1 MSNENP
7 KEAVVESAGT
17 PRKVDKVALHNER
30 ILRTVIAC
38 MMGILAGIASFI
50 FSGQVDAATGSQPNA
65 IIGVLILLAGIVFQR
80 HIFMIV
86 KIDYTSLGG
95 KDWFYQAFM
104 TFSLWFISWTLLLT
118 TTIFSS

>member
-17 PRKVDKVALHNER
+17 PGKVDKVKEHNER

-38 MMGILAGIASFI
+38 MMGILAGIASFF
-50 FSGQVDAATGSQPNA
+50 FSGQVDVATGAQPNA
-65 IIGVLILLAGIVFQR
+65 FIGGLILLAGIVFQR
-80 HIFMIV
+80 HVFMIV
-86 KIDYTSLGG
+86 KIDYTTLGK

-118 TTIFSS
+118 TTVFSS

>member
-7 KEAVVESAGT
+7 KEAVAESAGT
-17 PRKVDKVALHNER
+17 ARKVDKVASHNER

-50 FSGQVDAATGSQPNA
+50 FAGQVDLATGSQPNA
-65 IIGVLILLAGIVFQR
+65 IIGLLILLAGIVFQR

-86 KIDYTSLGG
+86 RIDYTTLGG
-95 KDWFYQAFM
+95 KDWFYQGFM

>member
-17 PRKVDKVALHNER
+17 PQKVDKLAAHNER

-38 MMGILAGIASFI
+38 LMGIIAGIASFLL
-50 FSGQVDAATGSQPNA
+50 SGQVDAATGSQSNA
-65 IIGVLILLAGIVFQR
+65 IIGWLILLAGIVFQR
-80 HIFMIV
+80 HVFMIA